1 MNTGLHSSDSSG
13 RLQTGEQSA
22 YARDFQQQGAHKW
35 LPPESL
41 SAWVKDF
48 TAREHNT
55 QQQQSGPRHVSSKGQ
70 VLKIYIM
77 EVSEQACEI

>member
-22 YARDFQQQGAHKW
+22 YARDFQQQGAHKR

-41 SAWVKDF
+41 SA
-48 TAREHNT
+48 
-55 QQQQSGPRHVSSKGQ
+55 S
-70 VLKIYIM
+70 
-77 EVSEQACEI
+77 